1 MKEFQDI
8 TLDEIKNL
16 TFSKAYN
23 IVCINYDEK
32 NGINIF
38 TEEDTKEYLE
48 KNIASFLELQGVKNK
63 IEDMYRIY
71 IFNDDFMKT
80 IFNFGN
86 NIYKYNEIS
95 ESDFKNSH
103 IKYIYLKDT
112 EDINNIQK
120 YNKLKVRVGF
130 ILKRIIDENGEKKS
144 IDREAIQYIGY
155 TEEV

>member
-103 IKYIYLKDT
+103 IKYIYLK
-112 EDINNIQK
+112 EEFK
-120 YNKLKVRVGF
+120 KLYEK
-130 ILKRIIDENGEKKS
+130 DENPTDFIISLFKAKGGKK
-144 IDREAIQYIGY
+144 
-155 TEEV
+155 

>member
-48 KNIASFLELQGVKNK
+48 KNIASFLVKFLA
-63 IEDMYRIY
+63 YAFGIY
-71 IFNDDFMKT
+71 D
-80 IFNFGN
+80 
-86 NIYKYNEIS
+86 
-95 ESDFKNSH
+95 NS
-103 IKYIYLKDT
+103 
-112 EDINNIQK
+112 
-120 YNKLKVRVGF
+120 
-130 ILKRIIDENGEKKS
+130 S
-144 IDREAIQYIGY
+144 I
-155 TEEV
+155 TF